1 MLIELTCLELRQAAY
16 AFWFF
21 ADGLVLLVLSK
32 DCLCIFAGMFLD
44 ESFESHLLL
53 PMTFCE
59 VIKGIFFVSSI
70 HLLPFWVLYL

>member
-21 ADGLVLLVLSK
+21 ADGLVLLVLGK
-32 DCLCIFAGMFLD
+32 DCLSIFEGMFLY